1 MKHYFSFPR
10 ARQWRKSLI
19 CLLFISG
26 FVLTACN
33 SVSSTSSLSPTQ
45 AIFPQS
51 GDSPNEFASRK
62 NSFGDGY
69 IAYIFIKEVKD
80 TSSDEI
86 VNLLVSQ
93 WLEHYKTESTT
104 PDAILTDYTVDKI
117 TLTEKRNEN
126 DPSIL
131 AWVQFSILPAQTPN
145 PWASLPGETI
155 NAAWWHLE
163 VLFGVYEDESGVY
176 WLKIVPIG

>member
-1 MKHYFSFPR
+1 MLKIPNTI
-10 ARQWRKSLI
+10 WRKVLFASFLFGLTG
-19 CLLFISG
+19 CTFLGHSTLLT
-26 FVLTACN
+26 LA
-33 SVSSTSSLSPTQ
+33 PTQ
-45 AIFPQS
+45 TMAPQGNLS
-51 GDSPNEFASRK
+51 GNEFASRK

-69 IAYIFIKEVKD
+69 IAYIFTEEVKG

-104 PDAILTDYTVDKI
+104 PDAILADYTVDKI

-145 PWASLPGETI
+145 PWASLPGEAI
-155 NAAWWHLE
+155 NADDPWWHLE